1 MKKLTA
7 ILLAAALLLAL
18 TACGS
23 EQPAGNEGAN
33 STPTPAQG
41 ENAPVEST
49 QTPQN
54 TSDAGEG
61 AEEGAEE
68 GEEYLHEHGFLVQ
81 EPGFDNLT
89 RVESDEDFYGG
100 YYYCDDME
108 GLPVKINSYC
118 FGTEFLDAESIEE
131 YIEQCVEFISE
142 FEYRE
147 LSIEDSQFETTF
159 GAYQLSW
166 LTGENEDT
174 NCWEALLVGTDS
186 YTYIYAFCIDADFV
200 EEAAE
205 LVQEGFAQLQ
215 LIFPDEP

>member
-41 ENAPVEST
+41 ESAPVEST

-81 EPGFDNLT
+81 EPWGLT
-89 RVESDEDFYGG
+89 
-100 YYYCDDME
+100 
-108 GLPVKINSYC
+108 
-118 FGTEFLDAESIEE
+118 T
-131 YIEQCVEFISE
+131 
-142 FEYRE
+142 
-147 LSIEDSQFETTF
+147 
-159 GAYQLSW
+159 
-166 LTGENEDT
+166 
-174 NCWEALLVGTDS
+174 
-186 YTYIYAFCIDADFV
+186 
-200 EEAAE
+200 
-205 LVQEGFAQLQ
+205 
-215 LIFPDEP
+215 